1 MFGAIA
7 RTRRWAGSVFYG
19 WWVLTAC
26 FGLQILTSNFTLQSF
41 GAYIS
46 VMQPEFGWSRTSF
59 AVAFS
64 IQQAGSGILGPL
76 QGWLIGRFGAR
87 SILRVGIVV
96 FSIAL
101 MLFSRVNSL
110 TAFYLVYVLISVGAS
125 FAGFLTLNAVAA
137 QWFERRRSTAFALLQ
152 TGISASGLLVP
163 LVAWSLV
170 ANGWRATAF
179 FTGVVVL
186 LLGIPLTFLVGNRP
200 EDYGLAPDGASPEPG
215 EAAAK
220 VKRDFTAK
228 EALRTRAFW
237 LLSFG
242 HATALMVVFAV
253 LTHLVLHL
261 EQDLGFPLQLAA
273 TMVALMT
280 AMSVV
285 GQLLGGFLGDALNKR
300 FLATGAMFG
309 HAVGLLILAF
319 GQTLPWVIAFAVIH
333 GLSWGV
339 RGPLMQSIRADY
351 FGRTS
356 FAQIL
361 GFSNVIV
368 TLGTISGPILAGAF
382 ADRFGNYTLGF
393 LVLAGLAALGSAFFV
408 FATPPRGPIGSLK
421 PRADGV

>member
-1 MFGAIA
+1 MFGVA
-7 RTRRWAGSVFYG
+7 RTKRWVESVFYG
-19 WWVLTAC
+19 WWVLAAC

-59 AVAFS
+59 AIAFS
-64 IQQAGSGILGPL
+64 IQQAGSGVLGPF

-87 SILRVGIVV
+87 SVLRLGIVI

-110 TAFYLVYVLISVGAS
+110 STFYLVYVLIAIGAS
-125 FAGFLTLNAVAA
+125 FAGFLTLNSVAA

-152 TGISASGLLVP
+152 TGLSSSGLLVP

-170 ANGWRATAF
+170 ANGWRATAL
-179 FTGVVVL
+179 FTGVAVL
-186 LLGIPLTFLVGNRP
+186 LIGIPLTFLVGNRP
-200 EDYGLAPDGASPEPG
+200 EDYGLAPDGVPPEAD
-215 EAAAK
+215 EADTSLK
-220 VKRDFTAK
+220 RPRDFTAR

-237 LLSFG
+237 LISFG
-242 HATALMVVFAV
+242 HGTALMIVFAV

-261 EQDLGFPLQLAA
+261 EQDLGFTLQLAA
-273 TMVALMT
+273 TMVAVMT
-280 AMSVV
+280 SMSIV
-285 GQLLGGFLGDALNKR
+285 GQLLGGFLGDAFNKR

-309 HAVGLLILAF
+309 HATGLLVLAF
-319 GQTLPWVIAFAVIH
+319 GRTLPWVLAFAIIH
-333 GLSWGV
+333 GLAWGL

-351 FGRTS
+351 FGRTA

-368 TLGTISGPILAGAF
+368 MLGTISGPILAGAF
-382 ADRFGNYTLGF
+382 ADAFGNYTVGF
-393 LVLAGLAALGSAFFV
+393 VVLAGLAALGSVFFIL
-408 FATPPRGPIGSLK
+408 ATPPQRQVQK
-421 PRADGV
+421 AT

>member
-7 RTRRWAGSVFYG
+7 RTRQWAENVFYG
-19 WWVLTAC
+19 WWVLAAC

-96 FSIAL
+96 FSVAL

-110 TAFYLVYVLISVGAS
+110 TAFYLVYALISVGAS
-125 FAGFLTLNAVAA
+125 LAGFLTLNSVAA

-152 TGISASGLLVP
+152 TGLSSSGLLVP

-170 ANGWRATAF
+170 ANGWRSTAF
-179 FTGVVVL
+179 FTGVIVL

-200 EDYGLAPDGASPEPG
+200 EDYGLAPDGVRPEPG
-215 EAAAK
+215 SGVPAAK
-220 VKRDFTAK
+220 KRDFTVTQ
-228 EALRTRAFW
+228 ALQTRAFW

-261 EQDLGFPLQLAA
+261 EQDLGFSLQLAA
-273 TMVALMT
+273 TLVAVMT
-280 AMSVV
+280 TMSVV
-285 GQLLGGFLGDALNKR
+285 GQLLGGFLGDAFNKR

-319 GQTLPWVIAFAVIH
+319 GQTLPWVVAFAVIH
-333 GLSWGV
+333 GVAWGL
-339 RGPLMQSIRADY
+339 RGPLMQSLRADY

-361 GFSNVIV
+361 GFSNIIV

-382 ADRFGNYTLGF
+382 ADRFGTYTLGF
-393 LVLAGLAALGSAFFV
+393 LVLSGLAALGSLFFV
-408 FATPPRGPIGSLK
+408 FATPPRHPSD
-421 PRADGV
+421 PVPS

>member
-1 MFGAIA
+1 MFGALA
-7 RTRRWAGSVFYG
+7 RTKRWAGSVFYG
-19 WWVLTAC
+19 WWVLSAC

-64 IQQAGSGILGPL
+64 IQQAGSGILGPF

-87 SILRVGIVV
+87 SMLRVGIVV
-96 FSIAL
+96 FSIGL
-101 MLFSRVNSL
+101 MLFSRVDSL
-110 TAFYLVYVLISVGAS
+110 TAFYLVYALISVGAS
-125 FAGFLTLNAVAA
+125 FAGFLTLNSVAA

-152 TGISASGLLVP
+152 TGLSSSGLLVP

-179 FTGVVVL
+179 FTGVIVL

-200 EDYGLAPDGASPEPG
+200 EDYGLAPDGVRPEPG
-215 EAAAK
+215 SDAPAAK
-220 VKRDFTAK
+220 RRDFTAK
-228 EALRTRAFW
+228 EALKTRAFW

-242 HATALMVVFAV
+242 HGTALMVVFAV

-261 EQDLGFPLQLAA
+261 EQDLGFSLQLAA
-273 TMVALMT
+273 TLVAVMT
-280 AMSVV
+280 SMSVV
-285 GQLLGGFLGDALNKR
+285 GQLLGGFLGDAFNKR

-309 HAVGLLILAF
+309 HAVGLVILAF
-319 GQTLPWVIAFAVIH
+319 GQTVPWVVAFAVIH
-333 GLSWGV
+333 GVSWGL
-339 RGPLMQSIRADY
+339 RGPLMQSLRADY

-361 GFSNVIV
+361 GFSNIIV
-368 TLGTISGPILAGAF
+368 VLGTISGPILAGAF
-382 ADRFGNYTLGF
+382 ADRFGTYTLGF
-393 LVLAGLAALGSAFFV
+393 LVLSGLAALGSMFFF
-408 FATPPRGPIGSLK
+408 FATPPNPPPS
-421 PRADGV
+421 